1 MDDTSGARVVRSFIL
16 AAWNARAFGGFDP
29 TDMRLL
35 DRANRSDVFSVMTEI
50 ADGGDLTEHRDAIVA
65 IIHEWRPEV
74 LS

>member
-1 MDDTSGARVVRSFIL
+1 
-16 AAWNARAFGGFDP
+16 
-29 TDMRLL
+29 MRLL